1 MKKSNTSK
9 LIDISDSIRK
19 KVIEI
24 SYKKKAHHIGSCL
37 SCVEIMTVLFFQIM
51 KFSKKKIKQN
61 DFFILSK
68 GHAALIYYLVLV
80 QKNFFSEKYLLK
92 NFLSDNGTLGGHPDR
107 NKKLGIDYCSGSL
120 GHGISVG
127 CGVAFSNLKEKKRNK
142 VFVLIGDGECNE
154 GMVWESFL
162 FAGHHKLHNLF
173 VVIDYNKLQ
182 GFGSTNNI
190 LNLSSLK
197 EKVKSFNWNVYEADG
212 HNIKDLISKSNKLIL
227 KKNKPNLIIANTIK
241 GKGISF
247 MENKFESHYQVLNKK
262 EFFLSLNQVSKNNKR

>member
-9 LIDISDSIRK
+9 LINISDSIRK
-19 KVIEI
+19 KIIEI

-154 GMVWESFL
+154 GMIWESFL

-197 EKVKSFNWNVYEADG
+197 KKVKSFNWNVYEADG

>member
-9 LIDISDSIRK
+9 LIDISNSIRK

-92 NFLSDNGTLGGHPDR
+92 NFLSNNGTLGGHPDR

-154 GMVWESFL
+154 GMIWESFL

-197 EKVKSFNWNVYEADG
+197 KKVKSFNWNVYEADG

>member
-92 NFLSDNGTLGGHPDR
+92 NFLSNNGTLGGHPDR

-154 GMVWESFL
+154 GMIWESFL

-197 EKVKSFNWNVYEADG
+197 KKVKSFNWNVYEADG

>member
-92 NFLSDNGTLGGHPDR
+92 NFLSNNGTLGGHPDR

-154 GMVWESFL
+154 GMIWESFL

>member
-1 MKKSNTSK
+1 MKKNNTLK
-9 LIDISDSIRK
+9 LINISDSIRK
-19 KVIEI
+19 KIIEI

-92 NFLSDNGTLGGHPDR
+92 NFLSNNGTLGGHPDR

-127 CGVAFSNLKEKKRNK
+127 CGVAFSNLKEKKKNK

-197 EKVKSFNWNVYEADG
+197 KKVKSFNWNVYEADG

>member
-1 MKKSNTSK
+1 MKKNNTSK
-9 LIDISDSIRK
+9 LINISDNIRK
-19 KVIEI
+19 KIIEI

-92 NFLSDNGTLGGHPDR
+92 NFLSNNGTLGGHPDR

-197 EKVKSFNWNVYEADG
+197 KKVKSFNWNVYEADG

>member
-1 MKKSNTSK
+1 M
-9 LIDISDSIRK
+9 I
-19 KVIEI
+19 
-24 SYKKKAHHIGSCL
+24 
-37 SCVEIMTVLFFQIM
+37 
-51 KFSKKKIKQN
+51 
-61 DFFILSK
+61 
-68 GHAALIYYLVLV
+68 
-80 QKNFFSEKYLLK
+80 
-92 NFLSDNGTLGGHPDR
+92 
-107 NKKLGIDYCSGSL
+107 
-120 GHGISVG
+120 
-127 CGVAFSNLKEKKRNK
+127 
-142 VFVLIGDGECNE
+142 
-154 GMVWESFL
+154 WESFL

-197 EKVKSFNWNVYEADG
+197 KKVKSFNWNVYEADG

>member
-1 MKKSNTSK
+1 MKKNNTSK
-9 LIDISDSIRK
+9 LINISDNIRK
-19 KVIEI
+19 KIIEI
-24 SYKKKAHHIGSCL
+24 SYIKKAHHIGSCL

-92 NFLSDNGTLGGHPDR
+92 NFLSNNGTLGGHPDR

-127 CGVAFSNLKEKKRNK
+127 CGVAYSNLKEKKRNK

-197 EKVKSFNWNVYEADG
+197 KKVKSFNWNVYEADG

>member
-9 LIDISDSIRK
+9 LINISDSIRK
-19 KVIEI
+19 KIIEI

-92 NFLSDNGTLGGHPDR
+92 NFLSNNGTLGGHPDR

>member
-9 LIDISDSIRK
+9 LINISDSIRK
-19 KVIEI
+19 KIIEI

-92 NFLSDNGTLGGHPDR
+92 NFLSNNGTLGGHPDR

-197 EKVKSFNWNVYEADG
+197 KKVKSFNWNVYEADG

-262 EFFLSLNQVSKNNKR
+262 ELKMKL

>member
-1 MKKSNTSK
+1 MKKNNILK
-9 LIDISDSIRK
+9 LINISDSIRK
-19 KVIEI
+19 KIIEI

-61 DFFILSK
+61 YFFILSK

-92 NFLSDNGTLGGHPDR
+92 NFLSNNGTLGGHPDR

-127 CGVAFSNLKEKKRNK
+127 CGVAFSNLKKKKKNK

-197 EKVKSFNWNVYEADG
+197 KKVKSFNWNVYEADG

>member
-1 MKKSNTSK
+1 MKKNNTLK
-9 LIDISDSIRK
+9 LINISDSIRK
-19 KVIEI
+19 KIIEI

-92 NFLSDNGTLGGHPDR
+92 NFLSNNGTLGGHPDR

-154 GMVWESFL
+154 GMIWESFL

-197 EKVKSFNWNVYEADG
+197 KKVKSFNWNVYEADG

>member
-9 LIDISDSIRK
+9 LINISDSIRK
-19 KVIEI
+19 KIIEI

-92 NFLSDNGTLGGHPDR
+92 NFLSNNGTLGGHPDR

-197 EKVKSFNWNVYEADG
+197 KKVKSFNWNVYEADG

>member
-1 MKKSNTSK
+1 MKKNNILK
-9 LIDISDSIRK
+9 LINISDSIRK
-19 KVIEI
+19 KIIEI

-92 NFLSDNGTLGGHPDR
+92 NFLSNNGTLGGHPDR

-127 CGVAFSNLKEKKRNK
+127 CGVAFSNLKKKKKNK

-197 EKVKSFNWNVYEADG
+197 KKVKSFNWNVYEADG